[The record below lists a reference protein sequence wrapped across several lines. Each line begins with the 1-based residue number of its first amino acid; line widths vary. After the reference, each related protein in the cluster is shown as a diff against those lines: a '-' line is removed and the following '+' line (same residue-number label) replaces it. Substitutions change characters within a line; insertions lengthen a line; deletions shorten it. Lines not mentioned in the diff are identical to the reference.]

1 MGNAGQLGI
10 GGANYGSS
18 GQVLTSQGNSSA
30 PTWATPASA
39 TNSPAFS
46 AKMSAYQNCSGGNV
60 VQFNQEH
67 FDTDGCYDTSTYRF
81 TPNVAGNYLITFTFY
96 MYGSSGGI
104 LAGSNGE
111 IIHSNYGTI
120 SKFWID
126 PMQNLSN
133 QLNRSGNSGS
143 VIIPFNGSSEYVYV
157 NAYGLTTTGGTP
169 RIDNNGANFSGMKLA

>member
-1 MGNAGQLGI
+1 M
-10 GGANYGSS
+10 SS
-18 GQVLTSQGNSSA
+18 
-30 PTWATPASA
+30 
-39 TNSPAFS
+39 
-46 AKMSAYQNCSGGNV
+46 YQNCSGGNV
-60 VQFNQEH
+60 VQFNQEY
-67 FDTDGCYDTSTYRF
+67 FDTDGCYNTSTYRF

-96 MYGSSGGI
+96 MYGSSSGI

-111 IIHSNYGTI
+111 IIHSNYGSI
-120 SKFWID
+120 AKFWID